1 MKKTALATVLSG
13 ILTSLWLG
21 VPACAAQAAG
31 AAVPA
36 PVPGQIANAKSVFI
50 SNMGVDAVSLA
61 AFKREQAP
69 DKPYGE
75 FYAAMKAWGRYE
87 LVDNPADA
95 DLVFEVGF
103 MAPLAGAGN
112 SNTYSPQLKL
122 AIVDA
127 KTHFTLWTLTEP
139 VEGAI
144 RRGTWDK
151 NFGAGLAS
159 LMEDLKRLSAPT
171 GAASGAV
178 KQ

>member
-87 LVDNPADA
+87 LVDNPGTRIWCSRWD
-95 DLVFEVGF
+95 
-103 MAPLAGAGN
+103 
-112 SNTYSPQLKL
+112 S
-122 AIVDA
+122 
-127 KTHFTLWTLTEP
+127 W
-139 VEGAI
+139 
-144 RRGTWDK
+144 RRWQGRATTTRIPH
-151 NFGAGLAS
+151 S
-159 LMEDLKRLSAPT
+159 
-171 GAASGAV
+171 
-178 KQ
+178 